1 MVNPYTPGGS
11 VDLACRPVAAALAEI
26 WGEQVIVDNRPG
38 AGTIIGTEIVVRAEP
53 DGYTVLCTSS
63 TIAIIQSM
71 YRDIRFDPLRDLS
84 PVILIASS
92 PSILVVHP
100 GLAAQSVND
109 LIALAKARP
118 GQIAAASSGVGTTTH
133 LTLEMF
139 KTMAQI
145 DLLHVPYKGGAPAI
159 SDLIGGQVKV
169 FFNTP
174 GTLLPHVMSGRL
186 RALAVTSAKRTEYA
200 PELPT
205 IAITAELTV
214 SSAAPAAEPLA
225 AVALADVAAAAE
237 PPAAVAPE
245 RRGWLSKLQGGLSK
259 TRSNLAGM
267 FGLLKIDEALYEEL
281 ETALLVSDTGAVA
294 CQRVLSQ
301 LRNAVNQQRLTNGAQ
316 VKRALRTILAD
327 QLKILEAPIDIDQAA
342 PLVMMI
348 AGVNGAGK
356 TTSIGKLTHH
366 LQREGKSILLA
377 AGDTFRAAARE
388 QLAAWGERNNVQVV
402 AQHGG
407 DPGAVAFD
415 AVTAGIA
422 RSTGVVLIDTA
433 GRLPTQTN
441 LMEELKKIKRSIAK
455 AMPDAP
461 HQCVLVLDGNTG
473 QNMLTQVKAFD
484 DAIGLTGLI
493 VTKLD
498 GTAKAGALVGL
509 AEMRRSAP
517 IPVYFIGVGE
527 GIDDLQAFSANE
539 FVNAML
545 GD

>member
-1 MVNPYTPGGS
+1 MMNQPARHPSGLRKPLSDALLTAFVAFGGAIAVWSADAFAQRDFPTRAVRMVNPYTPGGS
-11 VDLACRPVAAALAEI
+11 VDLACRPVAAALSEI

-186 RALAVTSAKRTEYA
+186 RALAVTSGKRTEYA

-205 IAITAELTV
+205 IAESGVAGFEAYIWYGIYGPKNLPAVLTQRWSNVVNRYLTAPQAQEHFRRVFMTV
-214 SSAAPAAEPLA
+214 IGGTPASFAGFHKSETVRWGAIAA
-225 AVALADVAAAAE
+225 
-237 PPAAVAPE
+237 
-245 RRGWLSKLQGGLSK
+245 S
-259 TRSNLAGM
+259 
-267 FGLLKIDEALYEEL
+267 
-281 ETALLVSDTGAVA
+281 
-294 CQRVLSQ
+294 
-301 LRNAVNQQRLTNGAQ
+301 
-316 VKRALRTILAD
+316 
-327 QLKILEAPIDIDQAA
+327 
-342 PLVMMI
+342 
-348 AGVNGAGK
+348 AGV
-356 TTSIGKLTHH
+356 TP
-366 LQREGKSILLA
+366 Q
-377 AGDTFRAAARE
+377 
-388 QLAAWGERNNVQVV
+388 
-402 AQHGG
+402 
-407 DPGAVAFD
+407 
-415 AVTAGIA
+415 
-422 RSTGVVLIDTA
+422 
-433 GRLPTQTN
+433 
-441 LMEELKKIKRSIAK
+441 
-455 AMPDAP
+455 
-461 HQCVLVLDGNTG
+461 
-473 QNMLTQVKAFD
+473 
-484 DAIGLTGLI
+484 
-493 VTKLD
+493 
-498 GTAKAGALVGL
+498 
-509 AEMRRSAP
+509 
-517 IPVYFIGVGE
+517 
-527 GIDDLQAFSANE
+527 
-539 FVNAML
+539 
-545 GD
+545 